1 MKSDYKTPMSRIAHN
16 YAVVSPLSLSLC
28 DVVLLS
34 LTPGAMSMFFHVHC
48 SGSSVAVARW
58 LLAWRQGRRLHLL
71 DPYPKTAN
79 RKLSSSPL
87 EISRSWDSML
97 NILETLTHHTFFCIS
112 PLHKLPL
119 FRELYLP
126 PPKGELSSF
135 SKKIVF
141 HTPCTWGFILKLWGL
156 FRL

>member
-16 YAVVSPLSLSLC
+16 YAVVSPLSLSLRC
-28 DVVLLS
+28 CSAFTDPRCNVN
-34 LTPGAMSMFFHVHC
+34 FFHVHC